1 MKNFGKL
8 LTLVILICFLAGC
21 ATPAPT
27 AAPVTQPAEPA
38 APAAAEPAA
47 AEPVNRPTLPFQR
60 RQKSPH

>member
-27 AAPVTQPAEPA
+27 AAPVTQPA
-38 APAAAEPAA
+38 AAEP
-47 AEPVNRPTLPFQR
+47 ENRPTLPFQR
-60 RQKSPH
+60 RQKSPPLKRPL